1 MSGRGGVEEW
11 SGRRMEG
18 WGGEGVE
25 GRKEWGG
32 KGEYASLA
40 LGGWT
45 PLPCK
50 WVKISQLSVL
60 VSPLVHLYILWYNGC
75 KRL

>member
-1 MSGRGGVEEW
+1 
-11 SGRRMEG
+11 MEG
-18 WGGEGVE
+18 EGREGREGEVG

-45 PLPCK
+45 PLTIEYE
-50 WVKISQLSVL
+50 ISDL
-60 VSPLVHLYILWYNGC
+60 PIFC
-75 KRL
+75 ERIIAIF